1 MGDNMSRTEE
11 KELNITR
18 VIKVAQELFLKN
30 GIANTSV
37 NTIAREAGLAPMSV
51 YRYFGTKDELVNRT
65 WQDALVT
72 FYEVFM
78 ERYAKRAEGL
88 KTGYE
93 KYNACMDVYFEIY
106 IEFPEWYKYT
116 LEMFASASDKRISE
130 TNDMKKVFW
139 DYCGS
144 EIPIP
149 ALRAMKEGQLDG
161 SIKPEINIM
170 EVYQVMLNAYTAPS
184 IFQDGTDGIRPVDI
198 VRFTSRLI
206 ANYIKSE

>member
-1 MGDNMSRTEE
+1 MSRAEE
-11 KELNITR
+11 KELNINR
-18 VIKVAQELFLKN
+18 VIKIAQELFLKN

-78 ERYAKRAEGL
+78 ERYSRKAEGL
-88 KTGYE
+88 KTGFERYT
-93 KYNACMDVYFEIY
+93 ACMEAYFELY
-106 IEFPEWYKYT
+106 IEFPEWFKYT

-139 DYCGS
+139 DYCER

-149 ALRAMKEGQLDG
+149 ALRALQEGQLDG
-161 SIKPEINIM
+161 SIKPDVNILEI
-170 EVYQVMLNAYTAPS
+170 YQVMLNAYTAPS
-184 IFQDGTDGIRPVDI
+184 IYQDSAAGVQPVDI
-198 VRFTSRLI
+198 VKFTSKLI

>member
-1 MGDNMSRTEE
+1 MSRAEE
-11 KELNITR
+11 KELNINR
-18 VIKVAQELFLKN
+18 VIKIAQELFLKN

-78 ERYAKRAEGL
+78 ERYSRKAEGL
-88 KTGYE
+88 QTGFERYT
-93 KYNACMDVYFEIY
+93 ACMEAYFELY
-106 IEFPEWYKYT
+106 IEFPEWFKYT

-139 DYCGS
+139 DYCER

-149 ALRAMKEGQLDG
+149 ALRALQEGQLDG
-161 SIKPEINIM
+161 SIKPDVNIL

-184 IFQDGTDGIRPVDI
+184 IYQDSAAGVQPVDI
-198 VRFTSRLI
+198 VKFTSKLI

>member
-1 MGDNMSRTEE
+1 MSRAEE
-11 KELNITR
+11 KELNINR
-18 VIKVAQELFLKN
+18 VIKIAQELFLKN

-78 ERYAKRAEGL
+78 ERYSRKAEGL
-88 KTGYE
+88 KTGFERYT
-93 KYNACMDVYFEIY
+93 ACMEAYFELY
-106 IEFPEWYKYT
+106 IEFPEWFKYT

-139 DYCGS
+139 DYCER

-149 ALRAMKEGQLDG
+149 ALRALQEGQLDG
-161 SIKPEINIM
+161 SIKPDVNILEI
-170 EVYQVMLNAYTAPS
+170 YQVMLNAYTAPS
-184 IFQDGTDGIRPVDI
+184 IYQDSAAGVQPVDI
-198 VRFTSRLI
+198 VKFTSQLI
-206 ANYIKSE
+206 ANYIRSE

>member
-1 MGDNMSRTEE
+1 MSRAEE
-11 KELNITR
+11 KELNINR
-18 VIKVAQELFLKN
+18 VIKIAQELFLKN

-78 ERYAKRAEGL
+78 ERYSKKAEGL
-88 KTGYE
+88 KTGFERYT
-93 KYNACMDVYFEIY
+93 ACMEAYFELY
-106 IEFPEWYKYT
+106 IEFPEWFKYT

-139 DYCGS
+139 DYCEH

-149 ALRAMKEGQLDG
+149 ALRALQEGQLDG
-161 SIKPEINIM
+161 SIKPDVNILEI
-170 EVYQVMLNAYTAPS
+170 YQVMLNAYTAPS
-184 IFQDGTDGIRPVDI
+184 IYQDSSAGVQPVDI
-198 VRFTSRLI
+198 VKFTSQLI